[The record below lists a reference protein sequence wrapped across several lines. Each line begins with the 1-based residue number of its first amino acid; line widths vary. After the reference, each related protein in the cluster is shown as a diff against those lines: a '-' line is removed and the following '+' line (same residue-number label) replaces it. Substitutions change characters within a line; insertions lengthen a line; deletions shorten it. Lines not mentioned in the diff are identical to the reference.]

1 MTNKKQPTQPNDY
14 SVRYNHFSQPFK
26 RPRFVFLTINLVMP
40 CEQQRP
46 KQNNR
51 ENPAFKTKYRVANI
65 YLFSKHLPNA
75 VCAWDWKK
83 LGWNSKIVVCPGA
96 SVSLEKEGDPGVCV
110 QRRDTAPKHRVLG
123 ATALGRQSALGT
135 QWREPATLP
144 AGRSRA
150 SERRR
155 SWAWF
160 FKDKQRF
167 TGGERH
173 EEDAEPGGLGR
184 ENRLWKG
191 TQISSSRHG
200 QGWGEVTDLVNTQR

>member
-75 VCAWDWKK
+75 VCAWAIKWLVVKTLLSCDTSPLVVLCLERTGLLEGSFLCVHWH
-83 LGWNSKIVVCPGA
+83 LGFQLLWH
-96 SVSLEKEGDPGVCV
+96 SV
-110 QRRDTAPKHRVLG
+110 QH
-123 ATALGRQSALGT
+123 
-135 QWREPATLP
+135 
-144 AGRSRA
+144 
-150 SERRR
+150 
-155 SWAWF
+155 
-160 FKDKQRF
+160 
-167 TGGERH
+167 
-173 EEDAEPGGLGR
+173 
-184 ENRLWKG
+184 
-191 TQISSSRHG
+191 I
-200 QGWGEVTDLVNTQR
+200 